1 MPFCPKCGYEYSLGA
16 GQCARCGTDLPRFP
30 RPLQL
35 EGVEGLPVPRLRRFV
50 AGLIDMGIAYALFA
64 SLLLLL
70 VSRRF
75 LLIRAVRRGL
85 AVVAP
90 HVYLLLKDS
99 LEGKSVGKLI
109 VGLVAYNE
117 KEKKATGLL
126 DSIIRNWYL
135 AIPFLG
141 PTLIALVIGAQIL
154 SGRRK
159 RLGDEGADTTV
170 ITDQDYQR
178 LR

>member
-1 MPFCPKCGYEYSLGA
+1 MPFCSQCGHEYALGA
-16 GQCARCGTDLPRFP
+16 ERCARCGATLPQLPNQP
-30 RPLQL
+30 RL
-35 EGVEGLPVPRLRRFV
+35 EGVEGLPVPRLKRFM
-50 AGLIDMGIAYALFA
+50 AGLIDLGVAYALFA
-64 SLLLLL
+64 SLLF
-70 VSRRF
+70 F
-75 LLIRAVRRGL
+75 LLARRLLILRLVRWSL

-99 LEGKSVGKLI
+99 LEGKSIGKVI
-109 VGLVAYNE
+109 VGVVVYNE
-117 KEKKATGLL
+117 KEKKAGGFL

-141 PTLIALVIGAQIL
+141 PTLLALVIGAQIL

-159 RLGDEGADTTV
+159 RLGDEGANTIV
-170 ITDQDYQR
+170 LTDLDYQR